1 VPRFVIRHFHM
12 TVGRRPKR
20 FVRNVSPLPAQV
32 PRRAHRAREAPAAG
46 AGAEG
51 KENGT
56 MRRALLTAAAVGV
69 AALAAPAL
77 AADVSVGNV
86 SVEVKEKS
94 IGADKGIKYL
104 RVGFRTTV
112 NDKVRQGQNVYVH
125 ADCQSDVRRKEGEI
139 SAIGSKLHL
148 LAAGESKEVQVPLFI
163 NDGFHVRP
171 HTCGLEFRFGE
182 RGRRSGT
189 KVADYCWER
198 GTLKEGTCS

>member
-1 VPRFVIRHFHM
+1 
-12 TVGRRPKR
+12 
-20 FVRNVSPLPAQV
+20 
-32 PRRAHRAREAPAAG
+32 
-46 AGAEG
+46 
-51 KENGT
+51 
-56 MRRALLTAAAVGV
+56 MRRALR
-69 AALAAPAL
+69 ALAAAGVAVVALPAL

-86 SVEVKEKS
+86 SVEIKDKS

-112 NDKVRQGQNVYVH
+112 NEPVGQRQNVYVH
-125 ADCQSDVRRKEGEI
+125 ADCQSDVLRKEGEI

-148 LAAGESKEVQVPLFI
+148 LSQGESKDVVVPLFI

-189 KVADYCWER
+189 KVADYCWNR
-198 GTLKEGTCS
+198 GSIKEGRCE